1 MNTFKKAIIPALVA
15 SAIGATSAMSFA
27 DQPMNDKEHMK
38 NQNHYQHEKYEGSEM
53 SKTFDDGWKEGK
65 LETAYLFNTSLNN
78 FAIDT
83 DVVGNKAVLK
93 GTVKS
98 DIDKEL
104 AEEIAL
110 SIDGITSVDNR
121 LVVDSEHESTIERK
135 ADSFASNVKDPSIT
149 ATVKTKLLANSHTS
163 GMDINVDTDN
173 RVVTLKGKV
182 GSATESDLAE
192 KIAENVDDVEKVVN
206 NLRVEK
212 NMKLS
217 AN

>member
-1 MNTFKKAIIPALVA
+1 
-15 SAIGATSAMSFA
+15 
-27 DQPMNDKEHMK
+27 MK
-38 NQNHYQHEKYEGSEM
+38 NQNHYQYGKYEGSEM

-121 LVVDSEHESTIERK
+121 LVVDREHESTIERK
-135 ADSFASNVKDPSIT
+135 ADSFASNVKDASIT